1 MNGIHCSIF
10 ELLKQIY
17 LVPLQISLWESH
29 DMMLLPRYFSEYHG
43 IYMVFHDKFYF
54 SVSANIQ

>member
-17 LVPLQISLWESH
+17 LVPQISLWESH

-43 IYMVFHDKFYF
+43 IYMVFHDKLYF